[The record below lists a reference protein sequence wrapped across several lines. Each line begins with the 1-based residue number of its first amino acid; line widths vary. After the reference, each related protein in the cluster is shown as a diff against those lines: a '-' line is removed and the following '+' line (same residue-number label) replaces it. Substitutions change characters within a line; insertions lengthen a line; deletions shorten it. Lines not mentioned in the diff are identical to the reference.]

1 MKKRLLAFAAA
12 VCSIGILL
20 SGCVS
25 PSQIQEVFSRWEQEL
40 GGGSVSSSHSQPS
53 SVSGGFAGDALTV
66 EELESKYSIAIKDPD
81 RLLSDENGPENCAI
95 VDRTLELYSKPAIDG
110 FLKSLWRRN
119 YDFSITFLDRD
130 SDSLGET
137 SYSNGHI
144 RITIFAPRDTWNPA
158 ATNGITV
165 ETIAHELGH
174 AFHDALEYHYGMDEL
189 RETWERLNAGY
200 EYGGEWDAGASSVFS
215 YEYGM
220 TDYYEDVATV
230 FENLAA
236 YPSVTQARLVQTDC
250 EPLYLKAKF
259 LYTLMDECFDLSESS
274 LFDAYLAANSR
285 RGDDVDFEQSYEAF
299 LQTAGRAA

>member
-1 MKKRLLAFAAA
+1 MRIPFANPGS
-12 VCSIGILL
+12 VQPLG
-20 SGCVS
+20 
-25 PSQIQEVFSRWEQEL
+25 QEL
-40 GGGSVSSSHSQPS
+40 GGGSVSLLPFLSLQFQAASPGMRG
-53 SVSGGFAGDALTV
+53 SGGA
-66 EELESKYSIAIKDPD
+66 ESKYSIIGHGIPTVFFRMKTARKIV
-81 RLLSDENGPENCAI
+81 RLWTEHWNC
-95 VDRTLELYSKPAIDG
+95 TLPAIDG
-110 FLKSLWRRN
+110 FFKKSLWRRN

-130 SDSLGET
+130 SDSLGKPATATGT
-137 SYSNGHI
+137 SVSPF
-144 RITIFAPRDTWNPA
+144 FAPRDTWNPA

-200 EYGGEWDAGASSVFS
+200 DMAVNGTPALPRFFS

-236 YPSVTQARLVQTDC
+236 YPSVTQARPLVQTDC

-259 LYTLMDECFDLSESS
+259 PLYPD
-274 LFDAYLAANSR
+274 
-285 RGDDVDFEQSYEAF
+285 
-299 LQTAGRAA
+299 GRVL